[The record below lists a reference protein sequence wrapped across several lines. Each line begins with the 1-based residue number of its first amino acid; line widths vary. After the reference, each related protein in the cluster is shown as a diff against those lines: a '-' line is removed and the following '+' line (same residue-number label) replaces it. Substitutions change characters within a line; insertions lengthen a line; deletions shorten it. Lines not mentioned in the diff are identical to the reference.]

1 MYVCMQVKSPI
12 YLRHLLRLEICI
24 FRRYTWRSTR
34 LNNRSNFVYY
44 LTLMILDQTYLLK
57 LYDPFMQMTQNAAEL
72 IIRGQLDRGILQQDV
87 STLYRWSET
96 WGMKFNTKK
105 CKHLCITNKRKS
117 DWKPLTALELPSVSH
132 CHQKK
137 KTQEC

>member
-1 MYVCMQVKSPI
+1 
-12 YLRHLLRLEICI
+12 
-24 FRRYTWRSTR
+24 
-34 LNNRSNFVYY
+34 
-44 LTLMILDQTYLLK
+44 
-57 LYDPFMQMTQNAAEL
+57 MQMTQNAAEL

-96 WGMKFNTKK
+96 RGMKFNNTKK

-117 DWKPLTALELPSVSH
+117 DWKPLTASELPSVSH

-137 KTQEC
+137 KT

>member
-1 MYVCMQVKSPI
+1 
-12 YLRHLLRLEICI
+12 
-24 FRRYTWRSTR
+24 
-34 LNNRSNFVYY
+34 
-44 LTLMILDQTYLLK
+44 MILDQTYLLK

-105 CKHLCITNKRKS
+105 CKHLCITN
-117 DWKPLTALELPSVSH
+117 
-132 CHQKK
+132 
-137 KTQEC
+137 